1 MLSRSALLRIAANV
15 VSKRNKGLFKDLKRR
30 YPNVPDYV
38 MKQVYSGGK
47 DNLARSDTYEQMLKT
62 YDKMEWSLEKVDLHW
77 KNLNGITKNNI
88 RRRKFGL
95 ENPDEVPE
103 DAERLKRQIESL
115 AGEGKNEPMVFLETE
130 GGLELVEGFHR
141 TMALLLKGSPDLEK
155 TFTELAKASDA
166 EIDKMASS
174 WKPVP
179 AEAWVG
185 KGGGSGEEQVEMP
198 EGDFF

>member
-1 MLSRSALLRIAANV
+1 MLSKSALLRIAAGV
-15 VSKRNKGLFKDLKRR
+15 VAKRNKGLFKDLKRK

-62 YDKMEWSLEKVDLHW
+62 YNKMDWSLSKVDLHW

-88 RRRKFGL
+88 RRRKFGI
-95 ENPDEVPE
+95 ENPDGVPD
-103 DAERLKRQIESL
+103 DAERLKRQVDSL
-115 AGEGKNEPMVFLETE
+115 AGEGKNEPMVFLKTE

-141 TMALLLKGSPDLEK
+141 TMALLLKGAPDLEK
-155 TFTELAKASDA
+155 AFAELAKAEDRD
-166 EIDKMASS
+166 IDKMASS
-174 WKPVP
+174 WKSVP

-185 KGGGSGEEQVEMP
+185 EGGDSEEEQADMG